1 MPGFGEFRIVRIQII
16 AILLFASL
24 FLSGAVFVGAQSQGV
39 EVTDAVC
46 SPALEMLWM
55 EASSVCIGKPVG
67 YICNGGTAPQAEPAG
82 PVSNSLSSLGALVD
96 AKVVEALHSPPLTL
110 DGGGGLVWLRL
121 AQPAFTGL
129 LVGDVRVR
137 NVTPPDFPAW
147 QSMIVETGT
156 TPLAC
161 GVAPNNAFV
170 VQTPLNPE
178 TNLVQTS
185 GIVINGTSLV
195 LGGTVLIQTREAETL
210 FVNLG
215 GVARVLARGQEQPL
229 LTGEQISVP
238 YAPGDFTVP
247 AGPPSAARPLDV
259 ALGANLPV
267 GLLDRPLQLPQ
278 PGYVTTAGQVNLR
291 AAPNREAALV
301 LQIPAGEVM
310 SVLGRNEAGNWL
322 HVQLSSGL
330 TGWMLAELLVQN
342 TGVIQAV
349 YEATPLP
356 PQRYG
361 ALGTT
366 AKVVAPAGLNLREA
380 PDVQFGLIV
389 TLPVGSS
396 VNLLARSPYSP
407 WVKVENGG
415 IVGWAALIA
424 LETQAVINALPI
436 DYNVPPPP
444 APTRIPGSFGNAFP
458 DPRDNN

>member
-1 MPGFGEFRIVRIQII
+1 MIVRVQIV
-16 AILLFASL
+16 AILLSSAL
-24 FLSGAVFVGAQSQGV
+24 FLLGAFFVGAQSDGV
-39 EVTDAVC
+39 EVSDAVC
-46 SPALEMLWM
+46 SPALETLWT
-55 EASSVCIGKPVG
+55 EASNVCIGKPVG
-67 YICNGGTAPQAEPAG
+67 YICNGGGAPQAEPAG
-82 PVSNSLSSLGALVD
+82 PVSNSLAAAGALVD
-96 AKVVEALHSPPLTL
+96 AKVVQSLHTPPLTP
-110 DGGGGLVWLRL
+110 DGSGGLMWLRL
-121 AQPAFTGL
+121 GEPAFTGL
-129 LVGDVRVR
+129 MVGDVKLR
-137 NVTPPDFPAW
+137 NVSPPDFPAW
-147 QSMIVETGT
+147 QSMLVETGNE
-156 TPLAC
+156 PLAC
-161 GVAPNNAFV
+161 GAAPNNGFV

-178 TNLVQTS
+178 TGFVQTT
-185 GIVINGTSLV
+185 GIVINGSSLV
-195 LGGTVLIQTREAETL
+195 LGGTVLIQTRETETV

-238 YAPGDFTVP
+238 YNPGDFTVP
-247 AGPPSAARPLDV
+247 AGPPSIARPLDV
-259 ALGANLPV
+259 TLGANFPV

-291 AAPNREAALV
+291 AAPNTEAALV

-322 HVQLSSGL
+322 HVQLSNGL

-361 ALGTT
+361 VLGTT

-396 VNLLARSPYSP
+396 VNLIARSPYSP

-444 APTRIPGSFGNAFP
+444 EPTRIPGSFGNAFP
-458 DPRDNN
+458 DPRNNN